1 MWQYS
6 RPTHFI
12 VIYFDVFS
20 PFDGVKLSLA
30 HRGSKIFFFFFGGL
44 KWEVLSFFLLFEQ
57 FSPQL
62 ISNAKMEQEDAG
74 DKNSC

>member
-30 HRGSKIFFFFFGGL
+30 HRGSKIFISFFGGL

-62 ISNAKMEQEDAG
+62 ISNAKMEQEDAD
-74 DKNSC
+74 DKNLC

>member
-30 HRGSKIFFFFFGGL
+30 HRGSKIFIFFFWWIEVGSL
-44 KWEVLSFFLLFEQ
+44 KLF
-57 FSPQL
+57 S
-62 ISNAKMEQEDAG
+62 AV
-74 DKNSC
+74 

>member
-20 PFDGVKLSLA
+20 SFDGVKLSLA
-30 HRGSKIFFFFFGGL
+30 HRGSKIFISFFGEL

>member
-12 VIYFDVFS
+12 VIYFDV
-20 PFDGVKLSLA
+20 KLSLA
-30 HRGSKIFFFFFGGL
+30 HRGSKIFISFFGGL

-74 DKNSC
+74 DKNLC